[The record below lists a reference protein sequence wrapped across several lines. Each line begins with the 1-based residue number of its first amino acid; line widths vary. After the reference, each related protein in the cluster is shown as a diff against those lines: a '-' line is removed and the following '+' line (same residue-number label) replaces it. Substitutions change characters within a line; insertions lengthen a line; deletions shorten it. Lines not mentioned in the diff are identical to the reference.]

1 MIKKI
6 SIIGAGYVGSSI
18 AYSLMLVEAADE
30 IALIDINDTTVRA
43 EVADIRPGLVEISP
57 TKVSQGSY
65 ADTADSDIVIVTAGV
80 NRKPGETR
88 MDLIGRNSVIA
99 KDIAVKLKENNA
111 HGLVIVV
118 SNPVDAITQIIAE
131 ELNETTGRV
140 FGTGCLLDSARF
152 RSVLGDFLGVAE
164 KSIRAFVAGE
174 HGSNQILLWSSVTI
188 ENQPLS
194 EWLAAHNRTLTE
206 ADKQTIAQRIADMG
220 ADIIKGKGRTH
231 YGIAGCIAY
240 IINEI
245 KQEHTICVPLTR
257 PLNGEFGH
265 TDTALS
271 LPCLLNENGIVRSDT
286 EGFYASEM
294 KALETVA
301 DKIKKMCG
309 ELLWKI

>member
-18 AYSLMLVEAADE
+18 AYSLMLIEAVDE
-30 IALIDINDTTVRA
+30 IALIDTNDMAVRA
-43 EVADIRPGLVEISP
+43 EVADIRPGLAEISP
-57 TKVSQGSY
+57 TKVFQGSY

-88 MDLIGRNSVIA
+88 MDLIGRNAVIA
-99 KDIAVKLKENNA
+99 RDIAAKLKENNA
-111 HGLVIVV
+111 RGLVIVV

-164 KSIRAFVAGE
+164 KSVRAFVAGE
-174 HGSNQILLWSSVTI
+174 HGSSQILLWSSVTV
-188 ENQPLS
+188 ENLPLP
-194 EWLAAHNRTLTE
+194 EWLAAHNQVLTE
-206 ADKQTIAQRIADMG
+206 ADKKTIAQRIADMG

-231 YGIAGCIAY
+231 YGIASCIAY
-240 IINEI
+240 LINEI
-245 KQEHTICVPLTR
+245 KQGHTICVPLTH

-265 TDTALS
+265 TGIALS
-271 LPCLLNENGIVRSDT
+271 LPCILNEKGIVRSDIS
-286 EGFYASEM
+286 GFYADEI
-294 KALETVA
+294 KVFEAVA
-301 DKIKKMCG
+301 NSFNLI
-309 ELLWKI
+309 LLSQH